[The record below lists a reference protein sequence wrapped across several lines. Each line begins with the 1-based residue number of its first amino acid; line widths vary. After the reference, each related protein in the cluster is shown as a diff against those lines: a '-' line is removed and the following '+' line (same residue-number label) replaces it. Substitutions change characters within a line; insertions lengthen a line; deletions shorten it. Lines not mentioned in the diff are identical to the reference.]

1 LATDLAKISPH
12 ILSPERFA
20 LHLGT
25 YLVSKYAHIHRAF
38 ITLEKLRWSRITLS
52 GNVDPHPHSSL
63 RDGNDQTVEV
73 ENLILFMIIEDP
85 VLIRSIYHRS
95 PIHMGESS
103 PMTLQSIPRFHL
115 QSDIDHLL
123 LGTTVIDANGRCTQC
138 YDGAG
143 PTDVCM
149 DHRASGLVRSLWLH
163 LLQTIRKYFMGSRTW
178 PSTYSREAMF
188 CLSIYW
194 PYGRY

>member
-1 LATDLAKISPH
+1 MYQLQREPSRNKELKNITYYLAKISPH

-38 ITLEKLRWSRITLS
+38 VSLEKLRWSRITLS
-52 GNVDPHPHSSL
+52 GNVDPHPHSFV
-63 RDGNDQTVEV
+63 RDGNDQTVEVEVEV

-85 VLIRSIYHRS
+85 VLICSIYHQS
-95 PIHMGESS
+95 PTHMGESS

-115 QSDIDHLL
+115 QLDIDHLL
-123 LGTTVIDANGRCTQC
+123 LGTTVIDADGRCTQR
-138 YDGAG
+138 YDAAG

-149 DHRASGLVRSLWLH
+149 DHHASGL
-163 LLQTIRKYFMGSRTW
+163 
-178 PSTYSREAMF
+178 
-188 CLSIYW
+188 
-194 PYGRY
+194 

>member
-1 LATDLAKISPH
+1 MYQREPSSRVHCATDSIKNITYYLAKISPH

-38 ITLEKLRWSRITLS
+38 VSLEKLRWSRITLS
-52 GNVDPHPHSSL
+52 GNVDPHPHSFV
-63 RDGNDQTVEV
+63 RDGNDKQTV

-85 VLIRSIYHRS
+85 VLICSIYHRS
-95 PIHMGESS
+95 PTHMGESS

-123 LGTTVIDANGRCTQC
+123 LGTTVIDANGRCTQR
-138 YDGAG
+138 YDAAG

-149 DHRASGLVRSLWLH
+149 DHPVLTSSM
-163 LLQTIRKYFMGSRTW
+163 MGSNRSSNGTN
-178 PSTYSREAMF
+178 PTLNS
-188 CLSIYW
+188 
-194 PYGRY
+194 